1 MLFFRHGKTNTA
13 TKAAGNSEK
22 TNTKAN
28 CWHKYYLST
37 GETTSTKYLPTGE
50 TTSTKYQKTRR

>member
-37 GETTSTKYLPTGE
+37 GETTSTKY
-50 TTSTKYQKTRR
+50 QKTRR